1 MNLYVKLYLA
11 LLGIRFLGIGKIQ
24 VLVRP
29 ILRNIKCRRDYYT
42 IKVLIKDIIKAV
54 AKLFLSEGT
63 EVINFNNLEP
73 SIYGSR
79 YTHSVIYSFGRSNY
93 GI

>member
-1 MNLYVKLYLA
+1 M
-11 LLGIRFLGIGKIQ
+11 
-24 VLVRP
+24 
-29 ILRNIKCRRDYYT
+29 
-42 IKVLIKDIIKAV
+42 KVLIKDIIKAV

-63 EVINFNNLEP
+63 EVMNFNNLEP

-79 YTHSVIYSFGRSNY
+79 YTHSVIYSFGRSNH